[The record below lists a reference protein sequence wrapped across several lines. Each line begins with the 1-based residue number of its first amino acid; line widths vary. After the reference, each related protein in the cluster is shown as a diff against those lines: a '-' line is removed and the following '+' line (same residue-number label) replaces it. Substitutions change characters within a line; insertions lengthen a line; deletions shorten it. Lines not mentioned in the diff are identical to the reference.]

1 MDLAIARRVERK
13 ETETNVIN
21 EKPLGA
27 RKYRRRS
34 RDLPVLFSPEPG
46 LSRRFGFIR
55 SSEVYPNYCMS
66 SLFCFSSLCLY

>member
-27 RKYRRRS
+27 RKYRGRS
-34 RDLPVLFSPEPG
+34 RDLPVSFCPEPG
-46 LSRRFGFIR
+46 VSRHFGFIR
-55 SSEVYPNYCMS
+55 SPEVYPNYCTI
-66 SLFCFSSLCLY
+66 LDLLY